1 MTRGGHAP
9 TILGLRLQRHPH
21 EPTTLDTPSHGVN
34 RNGVSLVPPRVDAD
48 RFQKTPFGGPA
59 RRAGDRWAF
68 TYYMPSHLPR
78 ELPLDQHTVMALS
91 EADAALGL
99 LNGIGQ
105 LISEPEVLLG
115 PLITQE
121 ALASSRIEGT
131 KASLSEVLK
140 AEQTEEK
147 PPSDDVAEVER
158 YVQATRMSLELIKT
172 LPITQRLVKEAH
184 ATLMKGVRGEEKLPG
199 ELRRTP
205 VWVGAADATPD
216 TARFVPP
223 LPEHLPDL
231 LSDWERFVND
241 PPKLPTL
248 IRCGLMHYQFETIHP
263 FLDGNGR
270 IGRLL
275 IGLMLIE
282 DKKLSRPLLY
292 LSGYLE
298 RNRKEYYE
306 RLQAVREEGA
316 VQEWLQFFMV
326 AVRRQSEDAV
336 SRAGQLVSLRE
347 KYYGDCRLDR
357 SRVSSL
363 VPLIFANPFLTVKR
377 VQRATGVTGQ
387 GARNLLE
394 RAEKYG
400 WIRPFETG
408 ERGGR
413 AYWVAED
420 VLTVI
425 EGPVSYS

>member
-1 MTRGGHAP
+1 
-9 TILGLRLQRHPH
+9 
-21 EPTTLDTPSHGVN
+21 
-34 RNGVSLVPPRVDAD
+34 
-48 RFQKTPFGGPA
+48 
-59 RRAGDRWAF
+59 
-68 TYYMPSHLPR
+68 MPSHLPR

-231 LSDWERFVND
+231 LSDWVMTLTESPQCRSSNF
-241 PPKLPTL
+241 PTL
-248 IRCGLMHYQFETIHP
+248 WR
-263 FLDGNGR
+263 
-270 IGRLL
+270 
-275 IGLMLIE
+275 
-282 DKKLSRPLLY
+282 
-292 LSGYLE
+292 
-298 RNRKEYYE
+298 
-306 RLQAVREEGA
+306 
-316 VQEWLQFFMV
+316 
-326 AVRRQSEDAV
+326 
-336 SRAGQLVSLRE
+336 
-347 KYYGDCRLDR
+347 
-357 SRVSSL
+357 
-363 VPLIFANPFLTVKR
+363 
-377 VQRATGVTGQ
+377 
-387 GARNLLE
+387 
-394 RAEKYG
+394 
-400 WIRPFETG
+400 
-408 ERGGR
+408 
-413 AYWVAED
+413 
-420 VLTVI
+420 
-425 EGPVSYS
+425 